1 MRLKWVIALVT
12 LAGVLVLAAGSWLA
26 WRQGLIPSDWIE
38 PPPSAPVPGN
48 FLAALRAD
56 RTVAARIEPP
66 CLPLPMHTE
75 VEDRRGWPGLTYAPV
90 AGFASVGLLRGEA
103 GALPRH
109 SAVFE
114 LLARNGLVTA
124 TDGPVDAGS
133 RGELPGRT
141 YTLSFDGWNRL
152 DADGCLRV
160 GAPSIVEVS
169 QRHTTVARGE
179 GGHTVEVR
187 AKVAYDQRPAWLGDP
202 AFAAPEYA
210 SRRDALRSP
219 PDLVVRLRGT
229 DDGWTVEPDP
239 ARVAPPLP
247 AQVEAMVARAGG
259 AASRACILLPS
270 AGDGVSIE
278 AQPLAVAFDHAAARA
293 AGETRRAAL
302 MMWRGRMTELA
313 RAGAFVES
321 RVPAD
326 PASGRG
332 AATRYEIDPELQR
345 WYDPAH
351 PSCLAMGA
359 GRLELLGVGLSRTP
373 SDDVGRTRPPAAGA
387 RFAWRPDPQ
396 AWVLTRELALPEVR
410 LVRAIGGMPVVAR
423 LQWDKAAGAWALS
436 ALAAQ
441 SIALEEPRVVAEPAR
456 VDEPPVPQGASV
468 PIQLDPPVRAG
479 ARERR

>member
-1 MRLKWVIALVT
+1 MRLKWVIALVA

-75 VEDRRGWPGLTYAPV
+75 VEDRRGWPGLAFAPV
-90 AGFASVGLLRGEA
+90 AGFASVGLLRGEG

-109 SAVFE
+109 SAALE
-114 LLARNGLVTA
+114 LLARNGLLTA

-141 YTLSFDGWNRL
+141 YTLSFEGWNRL

-160 GAPSIVEVS
+160 GAPSIVEI
-169 QRHTTVARGE
+169 VAPRTRVAGGE
-179 GGHTVEVR
+179 GPRTIEVR
-187 AKVAYDQRPAWLGDP
+187 ARVRYDERPAWLGDP
-202 AFAAPEYA
+202 ALALPEHAAQRE
-210 SRRDALRSP
+210 ALRSP
-219 PDLVVRLRGT
+219 PELVVRLRGT

-239 ARVAPPLP
+239 TRVAPPPP
-247 AQVEAMVARAGG
+247 AQVEALAARAGG
-259 AASRACILLPS
+259 AARACVLLPP
-270 AGDGVSIE
+270 AADEVRIE
-278 AQPLAVAFDHAAARA
+278 AQPLAVIFDHAAVRA
-293 AGETRRAAL
+293 AGESRRAAL
-302 MMWRGRMTELA
+302 TLWRARMTELA

-332 AATRYEIDPELQR
+332 AATRYELDPELQR

-351 PSCLAMGA
+351 PACLAMGA
-359 GRLELLGVGLSRTP
+359 GRLELLGVGLARTP
-373 SDDVGRTRPPAAGA
+373 ADDAGRVRPPAAGA

-396 AWVLTRELALPEVR
+396 AWALARDLALPEVR
-410 LVRAIGGMPVVAR
+410 LVRAIGGMPVLAR
-423 LQWDKAAGAWALS
+423 LQWDKAAGAWVLAS
-436 ALAAQ
+436 LAAQ
-441 SIALEEPRVVAEPAR
+441 SAALEEPRLAAAPAP
-456 VDEPPVPQGASV
+456 VEEPPATQGAAV
-468 PIQLDPPVRAG
+468 PIQLDPPARAAG
-479 ARERR
+479 RERR